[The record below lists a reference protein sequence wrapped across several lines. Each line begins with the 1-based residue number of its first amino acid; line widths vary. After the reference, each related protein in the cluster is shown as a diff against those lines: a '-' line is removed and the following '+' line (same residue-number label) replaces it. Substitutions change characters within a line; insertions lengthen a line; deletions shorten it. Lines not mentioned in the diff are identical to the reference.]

1 MLEWHRKERFM
12 TSGDP
17 TNRSPRIDLRRSA
30 ALINSDGVQVA
41 IVILDVS
48 SGGFR
53 VEASD
58 DLRVGERVTLLA
70 EHGEQIPAE
79 IRWALGKEAGGM
91 FLTSVDPAVL
101 RDLNRRPDNG

>member
-1 MLEWHRKERFM
+1 MP
-12 TSGDP
+12 SGDP
-17 TNRSPRIDLRRSA
+17 TNRPPRIDLRRSA

-41 IVILDVS
+41 VVILDVS
-48 SGGFR
+48 RSGFR
-53 VEASD
+53 VEVLD

-70 EHGEQIPAE
+70 EHGERIPAE

-91 FLTSVDPAVL
+91 FLASVDADVL